1 MSPLAISPE
10 GDWVSSHPVADAEIS
25 VAAGEPITQSLEVKG
40 QCAFE
45 LVKRRKNLLENEALQ
60 KYKDDQRA
68 IELEFSQATKQAR
81 EDLSQA
87 KKSALGGYDSA
98 TRMTN
103 RIFSEASLLISAKQS
118 QNKEL
123 IREEYRHVIDVV
135 RDWYKRIEEMATKKV
150 IRLCHRV
157 CYLKDRLSLGG
168 RHLSTLPIRLGRDTS
183 SWNFEL
189 EENANGLYS

>member
-1 MSPLAISPE
+1 METIKKGDQLSPLAISPE

-60 KYKDDQRA
+60 KYEDDQRA

-98 TRMTN
+98 TPDDEQNFFGSFPLNQRKTKPEQGVDSG
-103 RIFSEASLLISAKQS
+103 RIQA
-118 QNKEL
+118 
-123 IREEYRHVIDVV
+123 
-135 RDWYKRIEEMATKKV
+135 
-150 IRLCHRV
+150 CH
-157 CYLKDRLSLGG
+157 
-168 RHLSTLPIRLGRDTS
+168 
-183 SWNFEL
+183 
-189 EENANGLYS
+189 